1 MARINSP
8 FYINMVS
15 PTREETA
22 ITLMLLINAHFAPDE
37 ELQSMGESI
46 GFKGDVRQVIDSM
59 GEKLDDDWEEM
70 LMQARKIIAEM
81 QS

>member
-1 MARINSP
+1 MARISSP

-22 ITLMLLINAHFAPDE
+22 ITLMLLINAHFAPEE

-46 GFKGDVRQVIDSM
+46 GFTGNVRQVVDSM
-59 GEKLDDDWEEM
+59 GEKLDDDWDEM
-70 LMQARKIIAEM
+70 LDQARKIIAEM
-81 QS
+81 QN